1 MITDGQSRVGVAGL
15 LLEAKCWWRLLLDI
29 NETLKGGVALT
40 LKLR

>member
-1 MITDGQSRVGVAGL
+1 MVTDRQSGFGVAGL
-15 LLEAKCWWRLLLDI
+15 LLEAKYWWRLLLDI